1 MTTCDTDILSSYLD
15 DELADAERARVEF
28 HLTGCA
34 ECREVLA
41 DLASIR
47 EAAPALTAIESH
59 PAADLWPGVL
69 TRIRPARSRAV
80 SLSWMQAIAAG
91 LVLAVVSGGGVW
103 LTMRDGAGADVGTN
117 VATTADAVS
126 ASGGSAVPVA
136 DFGDAAFDSA
146 VKDLRE
152 ALENGRNRLDAQT
165 IQVLETNLAAIDRAI
180 AEARAALAADP
191 ANVSLNTYL
200 AGVRRRK
207 LDLLRTAGELAQP
220 AL

>member
-1 MTTCDTDILSSYLD
+1 
-15 DELADAERARVEF
+15 
-28 HLTGCA
+28 
-34 ECREVLA
+34 
-41 DLASIR
+41 
-47 EAAPALTAIESH
+47 
-59 PAADLWPGVL
+59 
-69 TRIRPARSRAV
+69 
-80 SLSWMQAIAAG
+80 MQAMAAG
-91 LVLAVVSGGGVW
+91 LALAVLSGGGVW
-103 LTMRDGAGADVGTN
+103 LAMRSGTGAGTN
-117 VATTADAVS
+117 VATTADAG
-126 ASGGSAVPVA
+126 ADAGGGAVPVA
-136 DFGDAAFDSA
+136 DFGDAAFESA
-146 VKDLRE
+146 VKDLRD